1 MNKTSLFCFGF
12 GQVALSFVEK
22 LLFEKL
28 EINLSTTS
36 RNQTKKKL
44 LKEIEYNSFNFTD
57 GQFDKN
63 LLQYL
68 ESAEHILI
76 SIPPQ
81 DNEDIVL
88 KNFKIFLSS
97 LKTKPKTITYLSATS
112 VYGDHKG
119 NWVDEKSKTNPT
131 SPNGL
136 ARLKAELS
144 WLSFCKKSN
153 LPLQIFRLAGIYSN
167 KNNVLERL
175 KKNEIKIVEKS
186 NHYFSRVHV
195 EDIANILF
203 KSLKKFV
210 PGEIYN
216 IADDNPSSYE
226 EVINFGC
233 ELLKIQKPEKIKLES
248 ISSEALKAFYK
259 DSKKVSNKKIK
270 EFFDYTFKFSSYR
283 EGLSYIKNHFI

>member
-12 GQVALSFVEK
+12 GQVAQSFVEK

-36 RNQTKKKL
+36 RNQTKKKI

-68 ESAEHILI
+68 EFAEHILI

-88 KNFKIFLSS
+88 KNFESFLSS

-119 NWVDEKSKTNPT
+119 KWVDEKSKTNPT
-131 SPNGL
+131 SPNGI

-144 WLSFCKKSN
+144 WLSFCKKFN

-175 KKNEIKIVEKS
+175 KKNEIKIVEKN

-248 ISSEALKAFYK
+248 ISSDALKAFYN